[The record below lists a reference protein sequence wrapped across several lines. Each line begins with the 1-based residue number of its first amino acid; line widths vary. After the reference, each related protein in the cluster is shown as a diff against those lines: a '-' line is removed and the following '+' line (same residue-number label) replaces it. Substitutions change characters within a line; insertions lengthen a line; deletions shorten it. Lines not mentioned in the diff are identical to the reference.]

1 MKLLKYILL
10 ISVTFICCVSK
21 SIAVERNKN
30 SSTLVKE
37 QQAADKYQRDEL
49 ARYKAFLEKKAKQ
62 GDLRSQ
68 TDLGDCYKNGLFG
81 QNIPEAIKWYTMAA
95 NQGDVDAQYNLG
107 LIYADVEYKSI
118 DDVKALKWFTEAAN
132 QGDKRAKIFLAF
144 LYKDGRKG
152 IAKDKTKADKYAKT
166 ACEDINYSSSA
177 ALHPDSLTGQCLMYN
192 DFKGLDK

>member
-1 MKLLKYILL
+1 MI
-10 ISVTFICCVSK
+10 FICFAAK
-21 SIAVERNKN
+21 SIAFEGNEKP
-30 SSTLVKE
+30 SISAEE
-37 QQAADKYQRDEL
+37 QQAGERYQRDEL

-107 LIYADVEYKSI
+107 LIYADVKYKSI
-118 DDVKALKWFTEAAN
+118 DDAKALKWFTEAAN

-152 IAKDKTKADKYAKT
+152 IAKDKTKADKYAKI

-177 ALHPDSLTGQCLMYN
+177 TLHPDSLTGQCLMYN